1 MPGAERIGRTFGP
14 IVAWD
19 EVNTA
24 MVRQWREVFGYPA
37 SRDEDVPL
45 AMLQVWT
52 MPGYGGVHAP
62 GSSDTDAWDVLNIL
76 ANHGFT
82 KAVGIRSQ
90 QRFYRRPCIGDRLR
104 YSSHV
109 GTISALKRTALG
121 DGHFV
126 TVHYQFTDQ
135 RARPAGTMEF
145 TMLVACP
152 RASNGHSDAMA
163 SATNMPD
170 IRGGASDDNVS
181 KDYPT
186 LHLPVSTTSIVAS
199 AIATRDFH
207 PIHHDQAYARASG
220 SPDIFLNILSVTAYV
235 ERFGLLVCPPMS
247 TIAAIDVKLAL
258 PIFPGDEL
266 VLTGE
271 GEDTEAGAEKSITVV
286 GRSARGTHVRGA
298 VRFER
303 SHDA

>member
-1 MPGAERIGRTFGP
+1 
-14 IVAWD
+14 
-19 EVNTA
+19 
-24 MVRQWREVFGYPA
+24 
-37 SRDEDVPL
+37 
-45 AMLQVWT
+45 
-52 MPGYGGVHAP
+52 
-62 GSSDTDAWDVLNIL
+62 
-76 ANHGFT
+76 
-82 KAVGIRSQ
+82 
-90 QRFYRRPCIGDRLR
+90 
-104 YSSHV
+104 
-109 GTISALKRTALG
+109 
-121 DGHFV
+121 
-126 TVHYQFTDQ
+126 
-135 RARPAGTMEF
+135 
-145 TMLVACP
+145 
-152 RASNGHSDAMA
+152 
-163 SATNMPD
+163 MPD